1 MYCKYSYKGLN
12 FEGISEGGIR
22 TSIVMPSLS
31 ILFDIG
37 NLPVDHVHH
46 ENLLLTHGHLDHSAG
61 VPYYISQRS
70 LRKLT
75 PPNIYLPEDLFENM
89 NDILKIYQKIEGFEY
104 VYNLKSPKINV
115 FYPLNNNHSFKVFKT
130 HHRIV
135 SQGYTIYEKNKK
147 LKEEYKNIPKEE
159 ILNLKFK
166 GVEVSEEKMIPLV
179 SFSGDT
185 KIEYVLENSDVS
197 NSKILFLECT
207 YLDDKRDTKRAREW
221 GHIHLDE
228 IIHYAKEFNNEK
240 IILIHFSKRY
250 SNKMI
255 KELVYS
261 KLPLSLRD
269 RVECFI

>member
-1 MYCKYSYKGLN
+1 MTSKYSYKGLN

-22 TSIVMPSLS
+22 TSIIMPSLS
-31 ILFDIG
+31 ILFDVG
-37 NLPVDHVHH
+37 SLPVEYVHH

-70 LRKLT
+70 LRKLSA
-75 PPNIYLPEDLFENM
+75 PNIFLPEGLFENM
-89 NDILKIYQKIEGFEY
+89 NDILKIYQKIEGFDY
-104 VYNLKSPKINV
+104 TYNLKAPKINV
-115 FYPLNNNHSFKVFKT
+115 FYPLNNNHSFKALKT
-130 HHRIV
+130 HHRVV

-147 LKEEYKNIPKEE
+147 LKEEFKNISKEE

-166 GVEVSEEKMIPLV
+166 GIELSEEKMSPMV

-185 KIEYVLENSDVS
+185 KIEYVLENPDVA
-197 NSKILFLECT
+197 NSKVLFLECT
-207 YLDDKRDTKRAREW
+207 YLDEKRDVKRAREW

-228 IIHYAKEFNNEK
+228 IIQHANEFNNEK

-250 SNKMI
+250 SNKVI

-261 KLPLSLRD
+261 KLPISLKS
-269 RVECFI
+269 RVECFL